1 MSKKIVFKKEE
12 IEDIIRRHKN
22 KETERDRKSYIFQIL
37 VFKALIILI
46 SNDLL
51 TSLKTI
57 TVCLI

>member
-1 MSKKIVFKKEE
+1 MSKKIVFKKDE

>member
-1 MSKKIVFKKEE
+1 MSKKIVVKKEE

-51 TSLKTI
+51 TSLRTI